1 MTRGFIALRKV
12 LRFRILCGLRT
23 SPGSRPSPVVARCE
37 LDIPTFVLHFS
48 QMSTTLSVRLPEA
61 LARWVEENAKATGR
75 SQGSLVKEALE
86 RVRQTEASKPFLR
99 LAGSVDGP
107 RNLSRRKGFS
117 RS

>member
-1 MTRGFIALRKV
+1 M
-12 LRFRILCGLRT
+12 
-23 SPGSRPSPVVARCE
+23 SRLFDSCRP
-37 LDIPTFVLHFS
+37 VLHIR

-86 RVRQTEASKPFLR
+86 RVQRDRASKPFLA
-99 LAGSVDGP
+99 LAGSIDGP
-107 RNLSRRKGFS
+107 KNLSRRKGFT